1 MTFSWDKWKATW
13 QQECHFIAF
22 PIDTDFH
29 FQTFTHNRIFNIV
42 LYFCT
47 VSVSSKRSE
56 QGTGKAGAR
65 EGGPTDGGR
74 EAGTGVR
81 GQ

>member
-1 MTFSWDKWKATW
+1 M
-13 QQECHFIAF
+13 
-22 PIDTDFH
+22 
-29 FQTFTHNRIFNIV
+29 
-42 LYFCT
+42 FCT
-47 VSVSSKRSE
+47 VSVSSKRTE